1 MRKQSLGM
9 IETWGYVPA
18 IEAADAGT
26 KAADVDLLGYEEVR
40 AGLITVKFIGD
51 VGAIKAAV
59 AAGAA
64 AGERVGKVVAVHVI
78 PRPDSQLRVLPPS
91 APPPSPE
98 EKAEAPLPAE
108 EEKAERA
115 VERPPPAKK
124 ERPKKAK
131 AKRAAPKKRKKT

>member
-1 MRKQSLGM
+1 MQKRSLGL

-18 IEAADAGT
+18 IEAADAGI
-26 KAADVDLLGYEEVR
+26 KAADVALLGYEEVR

-51 VGAIKAAV
+51 VAAIKAAV

-78 PRPDSQLRVLPPS
+78 PRPDPQLRILPS
-91 APPPSPE
+91 SVPPPSPA

-108 EEKAERA
+108 EEKAKKA

-124 ERPKKAK
+124 P
-131 AKRAAPKKRKKT
+131 